1 MSYKYNLIIKNGS
14 CFINGK
20 IKKTDLALK
29 ENKSV
34 KSVKLTLTQKK
45 YTMYQEN

>member
-14 CFINGK
+14 CFINGE

-29 ENKSV
+29 ENKISSQT
-34 KSVKLTLTQKK
+34 KQFTKTNT
-45 YTMYQEN
+45 